1 MLILCVDLC
10 VKNGRKNKDS
20 TGKGDWRRPM
30 SISESKYSNR
40 WNKIFKKDKKVRGRD
55 DNDKSH

>member
-1 MLILCVDLC
+1 

-30 SISESKYSNR
+30 SISESEYSNR